1 MMDKMYP
8 VSQDGDQHMDGE
20 LKMYMY
26 MSKIKIT
33 DIPSLIHFVHSKTIS
48 NVSRPVSVFSISCM
62 TFT

>member
-20 LKMYMY
+20 WKMCMY

-33 DIPSLIHFVHSKTIS
+33 DITSVIYFVHSNTIS
-48 NVSRPVSVFSISCM
+48 NVSISYM